1 MQYLHAGSYVVASTW
16 TKSSRP
22 LSDYHTPMS
31 LMSHLTRV
39 LTVIVFVLSEV
50 IN

>member
-1 MQYLHAGSYVVASTW
+1 MQYLHASSYVVVSIW
-16 TKSSRP
+16 TKSSCP
-22 LSDYHTPMS
+22 LSDYHIPMS
-31 LMSHLTRV
+31 VMSHLTRV